1 MARNR
6 GSLIFGILVGLVVAM
21 FAYRWVSEPP
31 DRSARVREER
41 VVMQARETLR
51 ARLQLG
57 ESNVIDPLQPDRK
70 IGKVYVYPVEGG
82 WEVSGYY
89 RRANGSPWYPWLM
102 RLDNDEQ
109 LVTLKLD
116 GNDRAIQAIAE
127 SDPAIEID
135 E

>member
-1 MARNR
+1 MAQNR
-6 GSLIFGILVGLVVAM
+6 GSLIFGILVGLAVAI

-31 DRSARVREER
+31 DRSARVREEQ
-41 VVMQARETLR
+41 VVLQAREILR
-51 ARLQLG
+51 ERLRLG
-57 ESNVIDPLQPDRK
+57 ESKIVDPLQPDRK
-70 IGKVYVYPVEGG
+70 IGKVYVYPVEDG

-89 RRANGSPWYPWLM
+89 RREKGSPWYPWLM

-116 GNDRAIQAIAE
+116 GNDPAIEPVAE
-127 SDPAIEID
+127 SDPVIEID